1 MLRRFLLLAAIC
13 ALPVAAQA
21 QDQVSWDTFARVKLV
36 KEDARFIPKFEDVV
50 KRLDGQ
56 RVKVQGF
63 MLPLDQEPQQAHFIL
78 SANPTANCFF
88 CMPGGPESLI
98 EVKSGSSVAFSY
110 DPITVTGKLELLQDD
125 PMGMYYRIV
134 DARVEG

>member
-1 MLRRFLLLAAIC
+1 MFRRLLLLVAIGL
-13 ALPVAAQA
+13 LPLGAQA
-21 QDQVSWDTFARVKLV
+21 QEAVSWDTFARVKLV
-36 KEDARFIPKFEDVV
+36 KQDARFIPQFEDVV
-50 KRLDGQ
+50 RQLDGQ
-56 RVKVQGF
+56 RVRVQGF

-98 EVKSGSSVAFSY
+98 EIKSAHTVAFSY
-110 DPITVTGKLELLQDD
+110 DPLTVTGKLELLQDD

>member
-1 MLRRFLLLAAIC
+1 MLRPLLLLAFLC
-13 ALPVAAQA
+13 ALPFTAGAQNA
-21 QDQVSWDTFARVKLV
+21 VSWDTFARVKLV
-36 KEDARFIPKFEDVV
+36 KQESRFVPQFEDAVM
-50 KRLDGQ
+50 RLNGQ

-98 EVKSGSSVAFSY
+98 EVKSGRSVAFSY
-110 DPITVTGKLELLQDD
+110 DPITVTGKLELLRED

-134 DARVEG
+134 DARVD

>member
-1 MLRRFLLLAAIC
+1 MVRRLLLLALFC
-13 ALPVAAQA
+13 ALPLAAHA
-21 QDQVSWDTFARVKLV
+21 QNPVSWDTFARVKLV
-36 KEDARFIPKFEDVV
+36 KQESRFVPQFEDAVL
-50 KRLDGQ
+50 RLNGQ
-56 RVKVQGF
+56 RVQVQGF

-98 EVKSGSSVAFSY
+98 EIKSGQAVAFSY
-110 DPITVTGKLELLQDD
+110 DPITVTGKLELLRED

-134 DARVEG
+134 DAKVD

>member
-1 MLRRFLLLAAIC
+1 MFRSALFALAALS
-13 ALPVAAQA
+13 LPFAAHA
-21 QDQVSWDTFARVKLV
+21 QTAVTWDTFAQVKLV
-36 KEDARFIPKFEDVV
+36 KEDTRFVPKFENAVQ
-50 KRLDGQ
+50 RLDGQ

-63 MLPLDQEPQQAHFIL
+63 MLPLDQSPQQAHFIL

-98 EVKSGSSVAFSY
+98 EVKSGQSVAFSY
-110 DPITVTGKLELLQDD
+110 DPITVTGKLELLRDD

-134 DARVEG
+134 DARVN

>member
-1 MLRRFLLLAAIC
+1 MLRLLLLLAFLC
-13 ALPVAAQA
+13 ALPFTGTAQNA
-21 QDQVSWDTFARVKLV
+21 VSWDTFARVKLV
-36 KEDARFIPKFEDVV
+36 KQESRFVPQFEDAVM
-50 KRLDGQ
+50 RLNGQ

-98 EVKSGSSVAFSY
+98 EVKSGKSVAFSY
-110 DPITVTGKLELLQDD
+110 DPITVTGKLELLRED

-134 DARVEG
+134 DARVD